1 MYNMVINQ
9 CVDSKKF
16 SKRKKE
22 EEEEEFF
29 INLMKNTNGKGKVI
43 ITKI

>member
-1 MYNMVINQ
+1 M
-9 CVDSKKF
+9 CGFKKSF
-16 SKRKKE
+16 QKEKKE
-22 EEEEEFF
+22 EKEEEFF